1 MAGSVYNGC
10 ILEKGDI
17 EMIKAVLYDLDGTL
31 LPMDQDKFTG
41 GYFKFLVKKMAPH
54 GYEPQK
60 LIDTIWAGTAAMV
73 KNDREMTN
81 EEAFWKKFSEIWG
94 SEKVLSDKALFEEFY
109 SVDFQCA
116 KDFCGYNEKA
126 AFAVRQAKELGF
138 RVALATN
145 PIFPEYATKSRIR
158 WAGLD
163 YSDFEFFTSYENVNC
178 CKPNLNYYREVAERI
193 GLEPQEC
200 LMVGNDVDE
209 DMIAEKIGMKVF
221 LITDCMINRG
231 NKDISVYP
239 HGSFDELVAF
249 LKNLKAES

>member
-1 MAGSVYNGC
+1 MV
-10 ILEKGDI
+10 
-17 EMIKAVLYDLDGTL
+17 KAVLFDLDGTL
-31 LPMDQDKFTG
+31 LPMDQDTFTT
-41 GYFKFLVKKMAPH
+41 GYFKFLVKKAAPH
-54 GYEPQK
+54 GYDPQK

-73 KNDREMTN
+73 KNDCEMTN

-94 SEKVLSDKALFEEFY
+94 EEKASGDKALFEEFY
-109 SVDFQCA
+109 RVDFQCA

-126 AFAVRQAKELGF
+126 AASVKLAKELGF

-145 PIFPEYATKSRIR
+145 PIFPEYATISRIK

-163 YSDFEFFTSYENVNC
+163 HSDFEFFTSYENVNC

-193 GLEPQEC
+193 GLKPEEC
-200 LMVGNDVDE
+200 LMVGNDVGE

-221 LITDCMINRG
+221 LVTDCMINKE

-239 HGSFDELVAF
+239 HGSFDELCEY
-249 LKNLKAES
+249 LKKIKAES